1 MTSPDAELR
10 TMLQTLSLGATV
22 YDRVPEGAAWPYIH
36 ISDISGSDMFTADRT
51 IWDVE
56 LLLDIVTGYP
66 TISGGRKEAD
76 TIGNAVLTALCDTP
90 YRDLGTYQI
99 VKTTILN
106 SNYIDEDSDSGY
118 IVRKLMR
125 FSLQISETDHATD
138 TANPV
143 IVSAIATV
151 TTAIDVTFSKLMNVN
166 TALSQYAV
174 WVNGV
179 QSEILDYEFTDEDQ
193 PILSIRLDDE
203 IQSGD
208 VVTMAI
214 TSGLLALDGTVF
226 QGATFNV
233 TNLI

>member
-36 ISDISGSDMFTADRT
+36 ISDISGSDMFTSDRT

-125 FSLQISETDHATD
+125 FSLQISETDPATD
-138 TANPV
+138 TANPI
-143 IVSAIATV
+143 IVSAIVETSTSIV
-151 TTAIDVTFSKLMNVN
+151 IRFSKTMNSDESLSN
-166 TALSQYAV
+166 FALWIDGDQRTIIEPEFVDTNRCAILFEPPVISS
-174 WVNGV
+174 G
-179 QSEILDYEFTDEDQ
+179 QSIE
-193 PILSIRLDDE
+193 
-203 IQSGD
+203 
-208 VVTMAI
+208 MAI
-214 TSGLLALDGTVF
+214 TPGLLASDGTVF
-226 QGATFNV
+226 QGAAFDV

>member
-125 FSLQISETDHATD
+125 FSLQISETDPATD

-151 TTAIDVTFSKLMNVN
+151 TTAIDVTFSKAMDSEN
-166 TALSQYAV
+166 TLSDYAI
-174 WVNGV
+174 WVNGD
-179 QSEILDYEFTDEDQ
+179 QWSINTIGFITTTKLRFTFND
-193 PILSIRLDDE
+193 PIDT
-203 IQSGD
+203 GD
-208 VVTMAI
+208 VVKMAI
-214 TSGLLALDGTVF
+214 TSGLLASDGTVF
-226 QGATFNV
+226 QGATFEV

>member
-1 MTSPDAELR
+1 
-10 TMLQTLSLGATV
+10 MLQTLSLGAPV

-125 FSLQISETDHATD
+125 FSLQISETDPATD

-151 TTAIDVTFSKLMNVN
+151 TTAIDVTFSKAMDSEN
-166 TALSQYAV
+166 TLSDYAI
-174 WVNGV
+174 WVNGD
-179 QSEILDYEFTDEDQ
+179 QWSINTIGFITTTKLRFTFND
-193 PILSIRLDDE
+193 PIDT
-203 IQSGD
+203 GD
-208 VVTMAI
+208 VVKMAI
-214 TSGLLALDGTVF
+214 TSGLLASDGTVF
-226 QGATFNV
+226 QGATFEV